1 MANYAIGAII
11 YDNTSKILRKWL
23 VGIAVFIN
31 LFILG
36 YFKYAY
42 FFTDSFNRIFN
53 TNYKVVNY
61 LLLWSNRFF
70 DTTFSI
76 DKIILPVGI
85 SFFTFQAISYIV
97 DIYRNDV
104 KPCNNI
110 LDFGFFLS
118 FFPQLVAGPIV
129 RASEFIPQ
137 LYQPFHLSRLE
148 FGTATYMILKGL
160 FKKLFIADY
169 IAVNFIDRIFASPES
184 YTGFENLFAII
195 SYSIQIYCDFSGYT
209 DIAIG
214 LALYMGFRLPKN
226 FNSPYKA
233 KNVAEFWKRW
243 HMTLS
248 NWLKDY
254 LYIPIGGNKKGN
266 FRTNI
271 NLMITM
277 LLGGLWHGASWLFVI
292 WGGLNGLALLVYKNW
307 KRISPY
313 EKRNS
318 IAINVWKVLF
328 TFLFIS
334 FTRIFFRSDT
344 LEGAWAMILQITTSF
359 DFSVIPDVMVS
370 YHKIFMVVAIGFI
383 THWLPDEWKE
393 GLIIKFSSAP
403 YVVQA
408 IIAVVT
414 VFVIYQS
421 VSAEMQPFV
430 YFQF

>member
-1 MANYAIGAII
+1 
-11 YDNTSKILRKWL
+11 
-23 VGIAVFIN
+23 
-31 LFILG
+31 
-36 YFKYAY
+36 
-42 FFTDSFNRIFN
+42 
-53 TNYKVVNY
+53 
-61 LLLWSNRFF
+61 
-70 DTTFSI
+70 
-76 DKIILPVGI
+76 
-85 SFFTFQAISYIV
+85 
-97 DIYRNDV
+97 
-104 KPCNNI
+104 
-110 LDFGFFLS
+110 
-118 FFPQLVAGPIV
+118 
-129 RASEFIPQ
+129 
-137 LYQPFHLSRLE
+137 
-148 FGTATYMILKGL
+148 MILKGL

-254 LYIPIGGNKKGN
+254 LYIPLGGNKKGN

-313 EKRNS
+313 EKKNS

-344 LEGAWAMILQITTSF
+344 LEGAWSMILQITKSF
-359 DFSVIPDVMVS
+359 DFSVIPDVIVS

-393 GLIIKFSSAP
+393 SLIIKFSSAP

-408 IIAVVT
+408 FIAVVA

>member
-1 MANYAIGAII
+1 
-11 YDNTSKILRKWL
+11 
-23 VGIAVFIN
+23 
-31 LFILG
+31 
-36 YFKYAY
+36 
-42 FFTDSFNRIFN
+42 
-53 TNYKVVNY
+53 
-61 LLLWSNRFF
+61 
-70 DTTFSI
+70 
-76 DKIILPVGI
+76 
-85 SFFTFQAISYIV
+85 
-97 DIYRNDV
+97 
-104 KPCNNI
+104 
-110 LDFGFFLS
+110 
-118 FFPQLVAGPIV
+118 LVAGPIV

-137 LYQPFHLSRLE
+137 LYQPFRLSRLE

-254 LYIPIGGNKKGN
+254 LYIPLGGNKKGN

-313 EKRNS
+313 EKKNS

-344 LEGAWAMILQITTSF
+344 LEGAWSMILQITKSF
-359 DFSVIPDVMVS
+359 DFSVIPDVIVS

-393 GLIIKFSSAP
+393 SLIIKFSSAP

-408 IIAVVT
+408 FIAVVA